1 MYLINEIIG
10 GNIFRK
16 VIYYFCRSTEVINM
30 TNIKLLTTALILVL
44 YKVKTKT
51 CMKS

>member
-1 MYLINEIIG
+1 MYLINEIIA

-30 TNIKLLTTALILVL
+30 TNIKITDNCFNFSII
-44 YKVKTKT
+44 
-51 CMKS
+51 